1 MPFVSLVLSTLA
13 IWLIY
18 WFVHLGGL
26 DRIADL
32 LSIRRNSRRRESA
45 LAKER
50 VAPITALH
58 DPRDAALVLML
69 LIAREA
75 SAPTREQYAAIE
87 GKARSVF
94 AFDTDL
100 AERMAH
106 ARFVAGRA
114 DSFAQAGGLLWK
126 LLKSRLTDDECRELI
141 EMVES
146 IAAYDGPSNTQ
157 REAIDG
163 LKSRLWPA

>member
-1 MPFVSLVLSTLA
+1 MPYVGLVLSTLA

-18 WFVHLGGL
+18 WFVHMGGM
-26 DRIADL
+26 DRAADF
-32 LSIRRNSRRRESA
+32 LSIRRNSKRREAA

-50 VAPITALH
+50 VAPIAALV

-69 LIAREA
+69 LIARDA

-94 AFDTDL
+94 AFDKEL
-100 AERMAH
+100 PERMAH
-106 ARFVAGRA
+106 ARFVAARA
-114 DSFAQAGGLLWK
+114 DSFEQAAGMLSGLLRSH
-126 LLKSRLTDDECRELI
+126 LIENECRELI
-141 EMVES
+141 EMIES
-146 IAAYDGPSNTQ
+146 IAAYDGPSDAQ

-163 LKSRLWPA
+163 FRRRLGPT

>member
-1 MPFVSLVLSTLA
+1 MPFVGLVLSTLA
-13 IWLIY
+13 VWLIY
-18 WFVHLGGL
+18 WFVQLGGM
-26 DRIADL
+26 DRVADT
-32 LSIRRNSRRRESA
+32 LSIRRNAKRRELA

-50 VAPITALH
+50 AAPLTSLD

-69 LIAREA
+69 LIARDA

-94 AFDTDL
+94 GFDKNL

-114 DSFAQAGGLLWK
+114 DSFAQAAGLLSQ

-141 EMVES
+141 EVIET
-146 IAAYDGPSNTQ
+146 IAACDGPSDDQ

-163 LKSRLWPA
+163 LKRRLSPT